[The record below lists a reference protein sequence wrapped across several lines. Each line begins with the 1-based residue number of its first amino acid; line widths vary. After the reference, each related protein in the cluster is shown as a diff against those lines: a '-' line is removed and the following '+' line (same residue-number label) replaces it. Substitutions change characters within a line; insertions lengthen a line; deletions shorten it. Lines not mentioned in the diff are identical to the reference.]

1 MLSAKALASNL
12 LRMSVVIIIAGMLI
26 GIVMGIKQDFRLAPA
41 HAHLN
46 LVGYVA
52 LFLAGL
58 YYQAVPKA
66 AHGALATVHACLAVL
81 GAIVFP
87 AGIAAVLLGGPTYEV
102 FAIVGALIAFAAMLL
117 FAVIV
122 FRHGAPARA

>member
-1 MLSAKALASNL
+1 MLASNL
-12 LRMSVVIIIAGMLI
+12 LRVSVVMILIGMLLGI
-26 GIVMGIKQDFRLAPA
+26 GMGIAQDFRLAPA

-46 LVGYVA
+46 LVGYVG

-66 AHGALATVHACLAVL
+66 AVTRLASIQAWVSVIGAV
-81 GAIVFP
+81 VFP
-87 AGIAAVLLGGPTYEV
+87 IGIAAVLLGGPKYEAGAILGSLIV
-102 FAIVGALIAFAAMLL
+102 FTAMVL